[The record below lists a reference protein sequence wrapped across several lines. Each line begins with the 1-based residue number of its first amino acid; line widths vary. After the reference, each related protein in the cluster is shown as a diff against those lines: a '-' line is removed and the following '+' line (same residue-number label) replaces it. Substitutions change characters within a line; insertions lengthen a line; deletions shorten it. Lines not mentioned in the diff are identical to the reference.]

1 MFQGGDI
8 WMWQQLQCDYYVEF
22 ILTIIRHTISM
33 LSAEAV
39 DLKEFQ
45 ARKSNI
51 ENAINTLQVLIATY
65 KEDKLIPSE
74 YLLLYR
80 TLIDLKAFVKH
91 LDADLNTKKKNKICS
106 ELILY
111 SENIQ
116 SIHEHILQSTSK

>member
-22 ILTIIRHTISM
+22 IQAIIRHTIST
-33 LSAEAV
+33 LSTEAV

-51 ENAINTLQVLIATY
+51 ENAINALQVLIATY
-65 KEDKLIPSE
+65 RADKLIPSE
-74 YLLLYR
+74 YLLLYC
-80 TLIDLKAFVKH
+80 TLIDLKAFVKN
-91 LDADLNTKKKNKICS
+91 LDTKLNTKEKNKICS

-111 SENIQ
+111 SEKIQ
-116 SIHEHILQSTSK
+116 SIHEHVLQSNSK